1 MTTLT
6 STPGAVRILGSSV
19 IARLPLAML
28 GIALLVHAR
37 HVTGSFAAAGLVA
50 GAYAVAAGVGGPLL
64 GRLVDRRGQTV
75 VLVPSVLAS
84 AGLLAAAAALPAGAP
99 LALMLGI
106 AAGIGFATPPLG
118 ACVRTLLPGLVDE
131 DTVRVAY
138 AVDATA
144 VELTWVF
151 GPPLAFAVGALW
163 STGGAL
169 AAAGAV
175 MLLGTIFF
183 AAQPASR
190 EWRPAPGRERPAGG
204 SLRAPGMRTLVS
216 VLTAAGMLF
225 GAVEVGVPA
234 ANEALAGPLMGLWGL
249 GSLVGGVITTRRG
262 GGAHTPAG
270 LALVL
275 AFLAAGH
282 LGLVAAAGSTVA
294 LAAALFVA
302 GAAIAPTCASVY
314 AMVEQVAPEGTV
326 TEAFAWL
333 ATALSVGTA
342 AGASV
347 AGVLAEQAGPAA
359 AFTLAGIA
367 GAVALL
373 TAVLRG
379 QTLSTQR
386 RDGER
391 RSPLATADEAH
402 ALAGGRLHVDGA

>member
-6 STPGAVRILGSSV
+6 STPGALPILGSSV

-28 GIALLVHAR
+28 GIALLVHAH
-37 HVTGSFAAAGLVA
+37 HVTGSFAAAGLVTA
-50 GAYAVAAGVGGPLL
+50 AYAVATGIGGPLL
-64 GRLVDRRGQTV
+64 GRVVDRRGQTV
-75 VLVPSVLAS
+75 VLVPSVLVS
-84 AGLLAAAAALPAGAP
+84 AALLAVAAALPVGTP
-99 LALMLGI
+99 LALLLGL

-118 ACVRTLLPGLVDE
+118 ACVRTLLPDMVDE

-169 AAAGAV
+169 AASGAV
-175 MLLGTIFF
+175 MLLGTIAFV
-183 AAQPASR
+183 AQPAPR
-190 EWRPAPGRERPAGG
+190 RWRPEPGRERPAGG

-216 VLTAAGMLF
+216 VLTATGMLF

-234 ANEALAGPLMGLWGL
+234 AEEALAGPLMGLWGL
-249 GSLVGGVITTRRG
+249 GSLIGGVVTTRRG
-262 GGAHTPAG
+262 GGAQTPAG
-270 LALVL
+270 LAMVL

-282 LGLVAAAGSTVA
+282 LALVAAAGSTAA
-294 LAAALFVA
+294 LAVALFVA

-314 AMVEQVAPEGTV
+314 AMVEGVAPAGTV

-347 AGVLAEQAGPAA
+347 AGVLAEHSGPAA
-359 AFTLAGIA
+359 AFILAGIA

-373 TAVLRG
+373 TTVLRG
-379 QTLSTQR
+379 STLSAEGR
-386 RDGER
+386 HGER
-391 RSPLATADEAH
+391 RRPLAAADEAH
-402 ALAGGRLHVDGA
+402 ALTGGRLHVDRA